1 MPLPGSNSVESNS
14 SPQPVLQIFLNKLI
28 VWLDKVGICFANA
41 INLFALPRRKVFIR
55 IEAPASFEQTLATEH
70 FVDPWDASLK
80 SVTRVN
86 NSRVHV
92 SYSLRIR

>member
-1 MPLPGSNSVESNS
+1 
-14 SPQPVLQIFLNKLI
+14 
-28 VWLDKVGICFANA
+28 
-41 INLFALPRRKVFIR
+41 
-55 IEAPASFEQTLATEH
+55 LATEH